1 MKRLNKKRIMKP
13 TIKFN
18 NGKPVAICGH
28 CRIIIEYIKYDENE
42 NPITLDNLIPRD
54 YCDKC
59 LEILKDPCYHC
70 DKQESIDKG
79 VVIIDTCETLE
90 HLLAAENYIDNF
102 KKMFEDITAYD
113 ELIEYLNDKR
123 TSIKL

>member
-1 MKRLNKKRIMKP
+1 MTKLK
-13 TIKFN
+13 N
-18 NGKPVAICGH
+18 NDETQVCGN
-28 CRIIIEYIKYDENE
+28 CSVNIEPIRCDEHNS
-42 NPITLDNLIPRD
+42 PRE
-54 YCDKC
+54 YCDRC

-70 DKQESIDKG
+70 DKQESIEKA
-79 VVIIDTCETLE
+79 VAIIDTCETIE
-90 HLLAAENYIDNF
+90 HILAAENYIDNF